1 MDHTQRAVQLYTTCH
16 LSGSFVLRSG
26 DVISEYFDKYRFES
40 DPRLLG
46 EICNHLRPLLPLSA
60 ELLAA
65 PEVGAIPLGTVLSL
79 ATGLPVAFVHKQR
92 KPYGT
97 RRLVEGCEVSGRR
110 VAIVDDVLSS
120 GAQMEEVAAA
130 LVGARIAGAV
140 CVIDREHAGRERLAR
155 LGCGVSALFT
165 EVELRIA
172 AAEAVADRAWR

>member
-1 MDHTQRAVQLYTTCH
+1 MGGDSDGSHTTRRPPPWAVRTCARRRNP
-16 LSGSFVLRSG
+16 RSCG
-26 DVISEYFDKYRFES
+26 A
-40 DPRLLG
+40 PAG
-46 EICNHLRPLLPLSA
+46 EVCSHLRPLLPPCA

-65 PEVGAIPLGTVLSL
+65 PEVGAIPLGTALSL

-97 RRLVEGCEVSGRR
+97 RRLVEGCEVSGRP
-110 VAIVDDVLSS
+110 VALVDDVLSS

-130 LVGARIAGAV
+130 LIELGARIAGAV
-140 CVIDREHAGRERLAR
+140 CVIDREHGGRERLAR

-172 AAEAVADRAWR
+172 AVEAVADHRWR